1 VKDVFIAGLSSETS
15 VGLCAFGGELR
26 CLAPPSH
33 DASRLLDAFG
43 EAVFFGRASR
53 GQGTRLYASVADIC
67 REAGERGQSQR
78 AVVIFSDGIDNHG
91 GNVGDA
97 IDAALAA
104 DVRVY
109 AVKLSRAFQ
118 DTAPMRA
125 GGGFGRPP
133 NRALYDYR
141 KLDLGRLADETGGR
155 SYEPGMIDKR
165 VMAEI
170 LRGIANEIAME
181 HVVGYQPQD
190 AATGR
195 KRRVKVELADKS
207 IGKIPDGERTL
218 LR

>member
-1 VKDVFIAGLSSETS
+1 M
-15 VGLCAFGGELR
+15 
-26 CLAPPSH
+26 
-33 DASRLLDAFG
+33 
-43 EAVFFGRASR
+43 
-53 GQGTRLYASVADIC
+53 
-67 REAGERGQSQR
+67 
-78 AVVIFSDGIDNHG
+78 IFSDGIDNHG
-91 GNVGDA
+91 GSVGDA

-109 AVKLSRAFQ
+109 AVKLSQAFQ
-118 DTAPMRA
+118 DTAPMRV

-155 SYEPGMIDKR
+155 SYEPGMVDKR
-165 VMAEI
+165 VMTEI

-195 KRRVKVELADKS
+195 KRKVKVELADKS